1 MVDSGPRTAPLTVPE
16 LQERFAESMQKEWQV
31 VAAFELFMICVQI
44 VLLNLLIAIM
54 ADSHHRV
61 HAVAQLVAH
70 FERAKLVLDYEQAH
84 SGLFESMSAAQ
95 PGSARWLHVLE
106 PVERVDDGAERSLQ
120 TQRDTQAEQLRD
132 AT

>member
-1 MVDSGPRTAPLTVPE
+1 MLLLFLVTAGFSCMLSV
-16 LQERFAESMQKEWQV
+16 LMQHSMFASDVTPWTPWYSLFVSVNMGLYGTYDETPMQKEWQV

-70 FERAKLVLDYEQAH
+70 F
-84 SGLFESMSAAQ
+84 
-95 PGSARWLHVLE
+95 
-106 PVERVDDGAERSLQ
+106 
-120 TQRDTQAEQLRD
+120 
-132 AT
+132 